1 MPVRKQEANRQ
12 PGGCRV
18 TNHNQNKVEGRNTMR
33 RNITGTV
40 TSALALSASMLAVPM
55 ALAADPAPLQL
66 EEIIVTANR
75 RAENL
80 QSVPVSIAAL
90 SADALETKGV
100 SSAAALSGMMP
111 NVRVNSPFSETQ
123 PNFTIRGVG
132 VANEFNP
139 NAQSPIGVYFDE
151 AYQGFRASHGAALY
165 DLERIEVLKGPQGTL
180 YGRNTTGGA
189 INLITRRP
197 ELGEDK
203 GYLTAGIGN
212 YGRFTLTGA
221 AEATLVEDELGA
233 RIAFTRLYRDGY
245 IKNVTER
252 YGATNRLV
260 GTKDFDSDDSMAGR
274 LSIRAKPNDTIDLT
288 LRGYLSH
295 NEPVGSTGV
304 IKQLNPTGADIT
316 GRVLNGIGKREAA
329 ATNQGRF
336 VSNARGLN
344 LKADVNIGD
353 IAISSVTGYDTGDL
367 HQPFDF
373 DGSPSAIGEW
383 RPNAANFWSVGQDL
397 HATYDADG
405 FSLIGGAY
413 IGSQKVKVS
422 NNYQYVGFLSALA
435 GPGQFNPGGN
445 FFPPTQVPPT
455 AIDAHQELSQ
465 AQETYAVYAE
475 AVIDLT
481 DTTRLTLGGRLTHE
495 QVKLTD
501 YSSFLR
507 DSSGRPFLYTYASA
521 GAPILSGLPVLS
533 PAPAEIKESVTK
545 PTGRIV
551 LSQDVGDQGMVYGSY
566 SRGYRSGSFNGQSI
580 VPVPNFVKPEEVDAF
595 EAGYKGRFLD
605 NALQVNAALFYND
618 YKGQQVQEIQNGVAF
633 LRSLDGRMYGFEL
646 EATAFLS
653 DDVRVQAALGYLNTR
668 YKNGQFLAPGDAAA
682 TDPRGIA
689 LGGNAFPF
697 APEWTASLSPE
708 MVLAQ
713 IGDGNLI
720 VNADVQYA
728 SRQYFD
734 PFNDRQAMGPIRD
747 GQKGYTLVDARLR
760 YDADNFTIALWGK
773 NLFNKYY
780 YSYGLNIESF
790 AFDFFTPGAPRTY
803 GVEATIRF

>member
-1 MPVRKQEANRQ
+1 
-12 PGGCRV
+12 
-18 TNHNQNKVEGRNTMR
+18 MR
-33 RNITGTV
+33 RNSFGYC
-40 TSALALSASMLAVPM
+40 TSVVALSAVAFAALPV
-55 ALAADPAPLQL
+55 LAADQAAPLQL

-80 QSVPVSIAAL
+80 QTVPVSIAAL
-90 SADALETKGV
+90 GADALETKGV
-100 SSAAALSGMMP
+100 NSAAALSGMMP

-197 ELGEDK
+197 ELGDSK

-233 RIAFTRLYRDGY
+233 RIAFTRLKRDGY
-245 IKNVTER
+245 IKNVTQR

-260 GTKDFDSDDSMAGR
+260 GTDDFDSDDSLAGR

-304 IKQLNPTGADIT
+304 ITQLNPTGTDVS
-316 GRVLNGIGKREAA
+316 GRVLTGIGKRESA
-329 ATNQGRF
+329 ATNQGKF

-344 LKADVNIGD
+344 LKADINLDKVTL
-353 IAISSVTGYDTGDL
+353 SSVTGYDTGDL
-367 HQPFDF
+367 YQPFDF
-373 DGSPSAIGEW
+373 DGSPSLIGEW
-383 RPNAANFWSVGQDL
+383 RPNAANFNSIGQDV
-397 HATYDADG
+397 HATYDGDG
-405 FSLIGGAY
+405 FSLIGGVY
-413 IGSQKVKVS
+413 GGWQQVKVS
-422 NNYQYVGFLSALA
+422 NNYQYMGFLSALA
-435 GPGQFNPGGN
+435 GPGKFNPGGQ
-445 FFPPTQVPPT
+445 FFPPTQVAPT
-455 AIDAHQELSQ
+455 AVDAHQELAQ
-465 AQETYAVYAE
+465 AQATYAAYAE
-475 AVIDLT
+475 AVVDLT
-481 DTTRLTLGGRLTHE
+481 DTTRLTLGARLTHE
-495 QVKLTD
+495 AVKLTD

-507 DSSGRPFLYTYASA
+507 DSSGTPFLYTYASK
-521 GAPILSGLPVLS
+521 GAPILPGLPVLVTAD
-533 PAPAEIKESVTK
+533 PEIKESVTK
-545 PTGRIV
+545 PTGRVV

-595 EAGYKGRFLD
+595 EGGYKGRFLD
-605 NALQVNAALFYND
+605 NALQFNAALFYND
-618 YKGQQVQEIQNGVAF
+618 YKGQQVQEIQNGVAY

-653 DDVRVQAALGYLNTR
+653 SDVRIQAALGYLNTR
-668 YKNGQFLAPGDAAA
+668 YKDGQYLAAGDAAA
-682 TDPRGIA
+682 KDPRGIA

-697 APEWTASLSPE
+697 APKWTASLSPE
-708 MVLAQ
+708 VVLDQ

-720 VNADVQYA
+720 ANADLQYA

-734 PFNDRQAMGPIRD
+734 MFNDRQAAGPIRN
-747 GQKGYTLVDARLR
+747 GQGAYTLVDARLR
-760 YDADNFTIALWGK
+760 YDADNLTIAIWGK

-780 YSYGLNIESF
+780 YTYGLNIESF
-790 AFDFFTPGAPRTY
+790 GFDFFTPGAPRTY